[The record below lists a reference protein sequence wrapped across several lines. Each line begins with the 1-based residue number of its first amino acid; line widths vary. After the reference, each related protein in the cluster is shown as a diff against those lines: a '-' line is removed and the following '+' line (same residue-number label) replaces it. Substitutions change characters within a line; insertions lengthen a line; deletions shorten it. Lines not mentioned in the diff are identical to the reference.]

1 VAAIGDA
8 TADTAMST
16 TTVIKTDVVAHA
28 LNPPALRVRDL
39 VVQRGQAQV
48 VRGVTFDV
56 DQGAS
61 LGIVGESGCG
71 KSSLLRAVL
80 GVDTQWIGQVEV
92 AGRRI
97 GARRTLADRRAMQ
110 MVFQDPLAAL
120 NPSHTVDEILR
131 EPLRVHRMAAHQ
143 NRIAEVLHAV
153 ALPSNVRFRF
163 PGQLS
168 GGQRQRVCIARA
180 LLVQPQIMLLDE
192 PTSALDVSVQAEVLN
207 LLLRLQRERQQAF
220 VLVSHDLHVV
230 AHLCERVA
238 FMVDG
243 RFTDVLTR
251 DALRT
256 ARLSDPQAQ
265 RLLQAALAHGSA
277 IPYQKQQKHQEKD

>member
-1 VAAIGDA
+1 MAAVMDA
-8 TADTAMST
+8 A
-16 TTVIKTDVVAHA
+16 TDVS
-28 LNPPALRVRDL
+28 NPPALRVRDL
-39 VVQRGQAQV
+39 VVQRGAAHI
-48 VRGVTFDV
+48 VRGVAFDL
-56 DQGAS
+56 DHSAS

-80 GVDTQWIGQVEV
+80 GIDTQWTGQVDV
-92 AGRRI
+92 AGRRV

-120 NPSHTVDEILR
+120 NPSHTIDEILR
-131 EPLRVHRMAAHQ
+131 EPLRVHHMAAHHD
-143 NRIAEVLHAV
+143 RIAEVLHAV
-153 ALPSNVRFRF
+153 ALPSDVRFRF

-207 LLLRLQRERQQAF
+207 LLLRLQRERQLAF

-230 AHLCERVA
+230 AHLCERIA

-265 RLLQAALAHGSA
+265 RLLQAALAHGSTT
-277 IPYQKQQKHQEKD
+277 PDQEYQEYQERGKD